1 MAVYNKKFE
10 CGLHDLPGHKIHSLQ
25 WETVMDHIFT
35 SVDFVSVSSNRASV
49 VETFTMLIS
58 QKQTLVSSD
67 TSCAVEKLLCLL

>member
-1 MAVYNKKFE
+1 ME
-10 CGLHDLPGHKIHSLQ
+10 
-25 WETVMDHIFT
+25 HIFK

-67 TSCAVEKLLCLL
+67 TSCAVEKLLCQLSLHV